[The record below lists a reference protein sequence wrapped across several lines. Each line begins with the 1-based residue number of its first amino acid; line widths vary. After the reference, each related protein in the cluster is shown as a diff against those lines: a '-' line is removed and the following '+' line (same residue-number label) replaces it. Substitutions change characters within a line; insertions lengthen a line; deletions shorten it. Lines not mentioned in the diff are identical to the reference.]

1 VEERRRRL
9 PMREVVAALLRKVDV
24 GAEGGGPD
32 AVREHL
38 PCADEVE
45 QVGRGEVGD
54 EQRQRGRGKD
64 PPRAADV
71 EAAERDAP
79 APLGLREQEPGDQ
92 VPGEDEEDVDA
103 DEAAAEERDARVAQ
117 DDEQNRDR
125 SETLDVVSVR
135 RARPPG
141 RAYDARFS
149 DS

>member
-1 VEERRRRL
+1 
-9 PMREVVAALLRKVDV
+9 
-24 GAEGGGPD
+24 
-32 AVREHL
+32 
-38 PCADEVE
+38 
-45 QVGRGEVGD
+45 VGRGEVGD
-54 EQRQRGRGKD
+54 EQRQRGRGED

-79 APLGLREQEPGDQ
+79 APLRLREQEPGDQ

-103 DEAAAEERDARVAQ
+103 DEAAAEERDARMAQ